1 MHPYFGE
8 PVLGTPY
15 IDCTKVY
22 KQINLFVFSQ
32 QYTMIQVK
40 QLKTKVHLP
49 IYSLLTCMDPEMTAA
64 SRTQHFR
71 AKLQGK
77 ARENCILS

>member
-8 PVLGTPY
+8 PVIGTPY

-32 QYTMIQVK
+32 AVYHDTG
-40 QLKTKVHLP
+40 KTTEDKVL
-49 IYSLLTCMDPEMTAA
+49 SSNLFTLTCIDPEMTAA

-71 AKLQGK
+71 VKLQGK
-77 ARENCILS
+77 AKENCILS